1 MIYLDNAATTEMTPE
16 VRAAARMANEVYGN
30 AHALNEEG
38 RKAREKIDKARR
50 DIAFEIGAEDGEV
63 YFTSGATEGNNWCIR
78 GAVEAWMEGRER
90 GTSSVTSLRSVP
102 PSPIGEGKNS
112 DADNSPFPNVLPHII
127 TDEAEHHSVLNVVK
141 ALVERGLCEATYL
154 PVDEKSGEVRTS
166 DVENAIK
173 DNTILVSVMM
183 VNNETGVLNPVW
195 EIGDILKE
203 RDILFHVDATQA
215 LGKLF
220 IDVNDIGCHMLTA
233 SGHKFHAGK
242 GRGITYI
249 RNGAAVANLMEGG
262 AQQLGRR
269 PGTEDVTAAVCM
281 AEALKNE
288 RAFCEWGGLSGMTD
302 EMIAGIADIPDARI
316 NGEPCAEGG
325 IVSVGFKD
333 VENEALIT
341 MLENRGVICSAGSA
355 CTAGTAESSHVLR
368 AMKVPE
374 EYLHGTVRL
383 SAGALNTRDE
393 VRQAMR
399 ILKECVEML
408 REMGG
413 R

>member
-30 AHALNEEG
+30 ANALNEEG
-38 RKAREKIDKARR
+38 RLAREKIERARGS
-50 DIAFEIGAEDGEV
+50 IAFEIGAEDGEV

-78 GAVEAWMEGRER
+78 GAVDAWMEKHI
-90 GTSSVTSLRSVP
+90 VL
-102 PSPIGEGKNS
+102 
-112 DADNSPFPNVLPHII
+112 LPHII

-141 ALVERGLCEATYL
+141 ALEERRLCEATYL

-173 DNTILVSVMM
+173 NNTILVSVMA

-195 EIGDILKE
+195 EIGDTLKE
-203 RDILFHVDATQA
+203 RNILFHVDATQA

-281 AEALKNE
+281 AEAMKNE

-302 EMIAGIADIPDARI
+302 VMIAGISDISGARI

-325 IVSVGFKD
+325 IVSVGFKGVD
-333 VENEALIT
+333 NEALIT
-341 MLENRGVICSAGSA
+341 LLENRGVICSAGSA

-399 ILKECVEML
+399 ILKECVEQL

>member
-30 AHALNEEG
+30 AHALNAEG
-38 RKAREKIDKARR
+38 RRAREKIDKARS

-78 GAVEAWMEGRER
+78 GAVDAWMEKHI
-90 GTSSVTSLRSVP
+90 VL
-102 PSPIGEGKNS
+102 
-112 DADNSPFPNVLPHII
+112 LPHII

-141 ALVERGLCEATYL
+141 VLEERGLCEATYL
-154 PVDEKSGEVRTS
+154 PVDEKSGEVRAS

-173 DNTILVSVMM
+173 NNTILVSVMM

-195 EIGDILKE
+195 EIGDILKD
-203 RDILFHVDATQA
+203 RNILFHVDATQA
-215 LGKLF
+215 LGKMA

-249 RNGAAVANLMEGG
+249 RNGAAVVNLMEGG

-269 PGTEDVTAAVCM
+269 PGTEDVTAAVCR

-288 RAFCEWGGLSGMTD
+288 RAFCEWGGLAGMTD
-302 EMIAGIADIPDARI
+302 EMIAGIADIPGARI
-316 NGEPCAEGG
+316 NGDVCTESG
-325 IVSVGFKD
+325 IVSVGFKG

-383 SAGALNTRDE
+383 SVGALNTRDE
-393 VRQAMR
+393 IRQAMR
-399 ILKECVEML
+399 VLKECVELL
-408 REMGG
+408 RKMGG
-413 R
+413 

>member
-38 RKAREKIDKARR
+38 RLAREKIERARSS
-50 DIAFEIGAEDGEV
+50 IAFEIGAEDWNEV

-78 GAVEAWMEGRER
+78 GAADAWWNGHRE
-90 GTSSVTSLRSVP
+90 
-102 PSPIGEGKNS
+102 PSP
-112 DADNSPFPNVLPHII
+112 VLPHII

-141 ALVERGLCEATYL
+141 ALEERGLCEATYL
-154 PVDEKSGEVRTS
+154 PVDEKSGEVRAS

-173 DNTILVSVMM
+173 DNTVLVSVMM

-203 RDILFHVDATQA
+203 RNILFHVDATQA
-215 LGKLF
+215 LGKMA
-220 IDVNDIGCHMLTA
+220 IDVNDIGCHMLTG

-288 RAFCEWGGLSGMTD
+288 RAFCEWGGLAGMTD
-302 EMIAGIADIPDARI
+302 EMIAGIAEIPDARI

-325 IVSVGFKD
+325 IVSVGFKG

-399 ILKECVEML
+399 ILKECVELL
-408 REMGG
+408 RKMGG
-413 R
+413 

>member
-30 AHALNEEG
+30 AHALNAEG
-38 RKAREKIDKARR
+38 RRAREKIEKARA
-50 DIAFEIGAEDGEV
+50 DIAFEIGALESGEV

-78 GAVEAWMEGRER
+78 GAVDAWLAKDSGA
-90 GTSSVTSLRSVP
+90 VTAKCGSTAA
-102 PSPIGEGKNS
+102 INEKI
-112 DADNSPFPNVLPHII
+112 DDMHTALPHII
-127 TDEAEHHSVLNVVK
+127 TDVAEHHSVLNAVK
-141 ALVERGLCEATYL
+141 TLEERGLCEATYL

-203 RDILFHVDATQA
+203 RNILFHVDATQA
-215 LGKLF
+215 LGKMA

-249 RNGAAVANLMEGG
+249 RNGAEVANLMEGG
-262 AQQLGRR
+262 AQQFGRR
-269 PGTEDVTAAVCM
+269 PGTEDVTAAVCL

-288 RAFCEWGGLSGMTD
+288 RAFCEWNGISAMTED
-302 EMIAGIADIPDARI
+302 MIAGISYIPDARI
-316 NGEPCAEGG
+316 NGEPCMEGG

-333 VENEALIT
+333 VQNEMLIAL
-341 MLENRGVICSAGSA
+341 LENRGVICSAGSA
-355 CTAGTAESSHVLR
+355 CMAGTAESSHVLQ

-374 EYLHGTVRL
+374 EYIHGTVRL
-383 SAGALNTRDE
+383 SVGAMNTRDE
-393 VRQAMR
+393 VKQAMR
-399 ILKECVEML
+399 TLKECVEIL
-408 REMGG
+408 RKIK

>member
-30 AHALNEEG
+30 AQTLNAEG
-38 RKAREKIDKARR
+38 RRAREKIDKARR

-78 GAVEAWMEGRER
+78 GAVDAWLEKHI
-90 GTSSVTSLRSVP
+90 VL
-102 PSPIGEGKNS
+102 
-112 DADNSPFPNVLPHII
+112 LPHII

-141 ALVERGLCEATYL
+141 ALEERRLCEATYL

-195 EIGDILKE
+195 EIGDILKD
-203 RDILFHVDATQA
+203 RGILFHVDATQV
-215 LGKLF
+215 LGKMA
-220 IDVNDIGCHMLTA
+220 IDINDIGCHMMTG

-249 RNGAAVANLMEGG
+249 RNGTNIANLMEGG

-269 PGTEDVTAAVCM
+269 PGTEDVTAAVCL
-281 AEALKNE
+281 AEGLKNE
-288 RAFCEWGGLSGMTD
+288 RSFCEWNGISAMTED
-302 EMIAGIADIPDARI
+302 MLIGIADIPDARI
-316 NGEPCAEGG
+316 NGEPCMEGG
-325 IVSVGFKD
+325 IISVGFKG
-333 VENEALIT
+333 VQSEMLIT

-355 CTAGTAESSHVLR
+355 CTTGTAESSHVLR

-374 EYLHGTVRL
+374 EYLHGTIRL
-383 SAGALNTRDE
+383 SVGALNTRDE
-393 VRQAMR
+393 VKQAMR
-399 ILKECVEML
+399 TLKECVELL
-408 REMGG
+408 RKMGG

>member
-30 AHALNEEG
+30 AHALNAEG
-38 RKAREKIDKARR
+38 RRAREKIDKARS

-63 YFTSGATEGNNWCIR
+63 YFTSGATEGNNWCIK
-78 GAVEAWMEGRER
+78 GAVDAWWDGHRE
-90 GTSSVTSLRSVP
+90 SSP
-102 PSPIGEGKNS
+102 
-112 DADNSPFPNVLPHII
+112 VLPHII
-127 TDEAEHHSVLNVVK
+127 TDVAEHHSVLNAVK
-141 ALVERGLCEATYL
+141 ALEERGLCEATYL

-173 DNTILVSVMM
+173 DNTMLVSVMM
-183 VNNETGVLNPVW
+183 VNNETGVMNPVW

-203 RDILFHVDATQA
+203 RHILFHVDATQA
-215 LGKLF
+215 LGKMF
-220 IDVNDIGCHMLTA
+220 IDVNDIGCHMLTG

-242 GRGITYI
+242 GRGIAYI
-249 RNGAAVANLMEGG
+249 RSGAEVANLMEGG

-269 PGTEDVTAAVCM
+269 PGTEDVTAAVCL

-288 RAFCEWGGLSGMTD
+288 RSFCEWNGISAMTED
-302 EMIAGIADIPDARI
+302 MIAGIADIPDARI
-316 NGEPCAEGG
+316 NGEPCMEGG
-325 IVSVGFKD
+325 IVSVGFKG

-368 AMKVPE
+368 AMNVSE

-399 ILKECVEML
+399 VLKECVETL
-408 REMGG
+408 RKMGG

>member
-30 AHALNEEG
+30 AHALNAEG
-38 RKAREKIDKARR
+38 RRAREKIEKARA
-50 DIAFEIGAEDGEV
+50 DIAFEIGALESSEV

-78 GAVEAWMEGRER
+78 GAVDAWLAKDSGA
-90 GTSSVTSLRSVP
+90 VTAKCGSTAA
-102 PSPIGEGKNS
+102 INEKI
-112 DADNSPFPNVLPHII
+112 DDMHTALPHII
-127 TDEAEHHSVLNVVK
+127 TDVAEHHSVLNVVK
-141 ALVERGLCEATYL
+141 ALEERGLCEATYL
-154 PVDEKSGEVRTS
+154 PVDEKSGEVRIS

-183 VNNETGVLNPVW
+183 VNNETGALNPVW

-203 RDILFHVDATQA
+203 RNILFHVDATQA

-249 RNGAAVANLMEGG
+249 RNSAAVANLMEGG

-288 RAFCEWGGLSGMTD
+288 RRFCEWGGLAGMTD
-302 EMIAGIADIPDARI
+302 IMLAGIADIPNARI
-316 NGEPCAEGG
+316 NGDVYTESG
-325 IVSVGFKD
+325 IVSVGFKG

-355 CTAGTAESSHVLR
+355 CMAGTAESSHVLR

-374 EYLHGTVRL
+374 EYLHGTIRL
-383 SAGALNTRDE
+383 SAGAMNTRYE

-399 ILKECVEML
+399 ILKECVEQL

>member
-1 MIYLDNAATTEMTPE
+1 MENEYNMIYLDNAATTEMTPE

-30 AHALNEEG
+30 AHALNAEG
-38 RKAREKIDKARR
+38 RRAREKIEKARS

-78 GAVEAWMEGRER
+78 GVVDVWM
-90 GTSSVTSLRSVP
+90 
-102 PSPIGEGKNS
+102 GKY
-112 DADNSPFPNVLPHII
+112 PVMLPPHII
-127 TDEAEHHSVLNVVK
+127 TDVAEHHSVLNVVR
-141 ALVERGLCEATYL
+141 ALEERGLCEATYL
-154 PVDEKSGEVRTS
+154 PVDEKNGEVRVS

-203 RDILFHVDATQA
+203 RHVLFHVDATQA
-215 LGKLF
+215 LGKMA
-220 IDVNDIGCHMLTA
+220 IDVNDIGCHMLTG

-249 RNGAAVANLMEGG
+249 RTGAEVANLMEGG

-288 RAFCEWGGLSGMTD
+288 RKFCEWGGIAGMVD
-302 EMIAGIADIPDARI
+302 EMLAGIADIPDARI
-316 NGEPCAEGG
+316 NGEPCTDSG
-325 IVSVGFKD
+325 IVSVGFNG

-368 AMKVPE
+368 AMNVPE

-399 ILKECVEML
+399 VLKECVELL
-408 REMGG
+408 RKIGA

>member
-30 AHALNEEG
+30 AHALNAEG
-38 RKAREKIDKARR
+38 RRAREKIENARK
-50 DIAFEIGAEDGEV
+50 DIAFEIGAVDWNEV

-78 GAVEAWMEGRER
+78 GAADAFRMN
-90 GTSSVTSLRSVP
+90 T
-102 PSPIGEGKNS
+102 GKI
-112 DADNSPFPNVLPHII
+112 PHII

-141 ALVERGLCEATYL
+141 ALEERGLCEATYL
-154 PVDEKSGEVRTS
+154 PVDEKSGDVRTS

-173 DNTILVSVMM
+173 DNTALISVMM

-203 RDILFHVDATQA
+203 RGILLHVDATQA
-215 LGKLF
+215 LGKMF
-220 IDVNDIGCHMLTA
+220 IDVSDIGCHMLTA

-249 RNGAAVANLMEGG
+249 QNGAAVANLMEGG

-269 PGTEDVTAAVCM
+269 PGTEDVTAAVCL
-281 AEALKNE
+281 AEGLKNE
-288 RAFCEWGGLSGMTD
+288 RSFCEWNGISAMTED
-302 EMIAGIADIPDARI
+302 IIAGIADIPNARI
-316 NGEPCAEGG
+316 NGDPCMEGG
-325 IVSVGFKD
+325 IVSVGFRG

-368 AMKVPE
+368 AMHVPD
-374 EYLHGTVRL
+374 EYLRGTVRL
-383 SAGALNTRDE
+383 SVGALNTRDE
-393 VRQAMR
+393 VKQAMR
-399 ILKECVEML
+399 VLKECVELL
-408 REMGG
+408 RKIGA

>member
-30 AHALNEEG
+30 AHALNAEG
-38 RKAREKIDKARR
+38 RRAREKIDKARS
-50 DIAFEIGAEDGEV
+50 DIAFEIGAEDGEI

-78 GAVEAWMEGRER
+78 GAVDAWTDKHIE
-90 GTSSVTSLRSVP
+90 
-102 PSPIGEGKNS
+102 PSP
-112 DADNSPFPNVLPHII
+112 VLPHII

-141 ALVERGLCEATYL
+141 ALEERGLCEATYL

-183 VNNETGVLNPVW
+183 VNNETGVLNPFW

-203 RDILFHVDATQA
+203 RNILFHVDATQA

-281 AEALKNE
+281 AEALNNE
-288 RAFCEWGGLSGMTD
+288 RRFCEWGGLAGMTD

-316 NGEPCAEGG
+316 NGEPSTEGG

-333 VENEALIT
+333 VENETLIT
-341 MLENRGVICSAGSA
+341 MLENRSVICSAGSA

-374 EYLHGTVRL
+374 KYLHGTIRL
-383 SAGALNTRDE
+383 SAGAMNTRDE

-399 ILKECVEML
+399 ILKECVEQL

>member
-30 AHALNEEG
+30 AHALNAEG
-38 RKAREKIDKARR
+38 RRAREKIDKARS

-78 GAVEAWMEGRER
+78 GAVDAWTDKHRE
-90 GTSSVTSLRSVP
+90 
-102 PSPIGEGKNS
+102 PSPM
-112 DADNSPFPNVLPHII
+112 LPHII

-141 ALVERGLCEATYL
+141 ALEDRGLCEATYL

-203 RDILFHVDATQA
+203 RNILFHVDATQA

-288 RAFCEWGGLSGMTD
+288 RAFCEWGGLAGMTD

-316 NGEPCAEGG
+316 NGEPSTEGG

-374 EYLHGTVRL
+374 KYLHGTVRL

-413 R
+413 W

>member
-38 RKAREKIDKARR
+38 RLARDKIEKARS
-50 DIAFEIGAEDGEV
+50 DIAFEIGAEDWNEV

-78 GAVEAWMEGRER
+78 GAVDAWMEKHI
-90 GTSSVTSLRSVP
+90 VL
-102 PSPIGEGKNS
+102 
-112 DADNSPFPNVLPHII
+112 LPHII

-141 ALVERGLCEATYL
+141 AMEERRLCEATYL

-173 DNTILVSVMM
+173 DNTMLVSVMM

-203 RDILFHVDATQA
+203 RNILFHVDATQA

-288 RAFCEWGGLSGMTD
+288 RAFCEWGGLAGMMD

-316 NGEPCAEGG
+316 NGEPSTEGG

-383 SAGALNTRDE
+383 SAGAMNTRDE

>member
-78 GAVEAWMEGRER
+78 GAVDAWRDGHRE
-90 GTSSVTSLRSVP
+90 
-102 PSPIGEGKNS
+102 PSP
-112 DADNSPFPNVLPHII
+112 VLPHII

-141 ALVERGLCEATYL
+141 ALEERGLWEATYL
-154 PVDEKSGEVRTS
+154 PVDEKSGEVRIS

-183 VNNETGVLNPVW
+183 VNNETGALNPVW

-203 RDILFHVDATQA
+203 RNILFHVDATQA

-288 RAFCEWGGLSGMTD
+288 RRFCEWGGLAGMTD
-302 EMIAGIADIPDARI
+302 IMLAGIADIPNARI
-316 NGEPCAEGG
+316 NGDVCTESG
-325 IVSVGFKD
+325 IVSVGFKG

-374 EYLHGTVRL
+374 EYLHGTIRL
-383 SAGALNTRDE
+383 SAGAMNTRDE

-399 ILKECVEML
+399 ILKECVEQL

>member
-38 RKAREKIDKARR
+38 KRAREKIEKARR

-78 GAVEAWMEGRER
+78 GAVDAWMEKHI
-90 GTSSVTSLRSVP
+90 VL
-102 PSPIGEGKNS
+102 
-112 DADNSPFPNVLPHII
+112 LPHII

-141 ALVERGLCEATYL
+141 ALEERGLCEATYL

-173 DNTILVSVMM
+173 NNTIMVSVMM

-203 RDILFHVDATQA
+203 RGILFHVDATQA

-220 IDVNDIGCHMLTA
+220 IDVNELGCHMLTA

-262 AQQLGRR
+262 AQQFGRR

-288 RAFCEWGGLSGMTD
+288 RAFCEWGGLSGITD
-302 EMIAGIADIPDARI
+302 VMLAGIADIPGARI
-316 NGEPCAEGG
+316 NGDVCTESG
-325 IVSVGFKD
+325 IVSVGFKG

-399 ILKECVEML
+399 VLKECVELL
-408 REMGG
+408 RKMGG
-413 R
+413 

>member
-30 AHALNEEG
+30 ANALNEEG
-38 RKAREKIDKARR
+38 RLAREKIERARSS
-50 DIAFEIGAEDGEV
+50 IAFEIGAEDWNEV

-78 GAVEAWMEGRER
+78 GAVDAWMEKHI
-90 GTSSVTSLRSVP
+90 VL
-102 PSPIGEGKNS
+102 
-112 DADNSPFPNVLPHII
+112 LPHII

-141 ALVERGLCEATYL
+141 VLEERGLCEATYL

-203 RDILFHVDATQA
+203 RNILFHVDATQA
-215 LGKLF
+215 MGKLF

-288 RAFCEWGGLSGMTD
+288 RAFCEWGGLAGMTD
-302 EMIAGIADIPDARI
+302 VMIAGISDISGARI
-316 NGEPCAEGG
+316 NGEPCSEGG
-325 IVSVGFKD
+325 IVSVGFKGVD
-333 VENEALIT
+333 NEALIT
-341 MLENRGVICSAGSA
+341 LLENRGVICSAGSA

-374 EYLHGTVRL
+374 DYLHGTVRL

-399 ILKECVEML
+399 ILKECVEQL

>member
-16 VRAAARMANEVYGN
+16 IRATARMANEVYGN
-30 AHALNEEG
+30 AHALNAEG
-38 RKAREKIDKARR
+38 RRAREKIDKARR
-50 DIAFEIGAEDGEV
+50 DIAFEICADDGEV

-78 GAVEAWMEGRER
+78 GAAEAWTDKHRE
-90 GTSSVTSLRSVP
+90 
-102 PSPIGEGKNS
+102 PSP
-112 DADNSPFPNVLPHII
+112 VLPHII

-141 ALVERGLCEATYL
+141 TLEERGLCEATYL

-173 DNTILVSVMM
+173 DNTILVSVMA

-288 RAFCEWGGLSGMTD
+288 RAFCGLGGLAGMTD

-383 SAGALNTRDE
+383 SVGALNTRDE

-399 ILKECVEML
+399 VLKECVELL
-408 REMGG
+408 RKMGG
-413 R
+413 

>member
-38 RKAREKIDKARR
+38 KRAREKIEKARR
-50 DIAFEIGAEDGEV
+50 DIAFEIGAEDCGEV

-78 GAVEAWMEGRER
+78 GAVDAWMEKHF
-90 GTSSVTSLRSVP
+90 VL
-102 PSPIGEGKNS
+102 
-112 DADNSPFPNVLPHII
+112 LPHII

-141 ALVERGLCEATYL
+141 ALEERGLCEATYL

-173 DNTILVSVMM
+173 DNTILVSVMA

-203 RDILFHVDATQA
+203 RNILLHVDATQA
-215 LGKLF
+215 LGKMA

-288 RAFCEWGGLSGMTD
+288 RAFCEWGGLAGLTD
-302 EMIAGIADIPDARI
+302 IMLGGIAEIPGARF
-316 NGEPCAEGG
+316 NGDPCMEGG
-325 IVSVGFKD
+325 IVSVGFRG

-383 SAGALNTRDE
+383 SVGALNTGDE
-393 VRQAMR
+393 VKQAMR
-399 ILKECVEML
+399 ILKECVELL
-408 REMGG
+408 RKMGV

>member
-30 AHALNEEG
+30 AHALNAEG
-38 RKAREKIDKARR
+38 RRAREKIDKARS

-78 GAVEAWMEGRER
+78 GAVDAWLEKHI
-90 GTSSVTSLRSVP
+90 VL
-102 PSPIGEGKNS
+102 
-112 DADNSPFPNVLPHII
+112 LPHII

-141 ALVERGLCEATYL
+141 ALEERRLCEATYL

-166 DVENAIK
+166 DVENAIR

-195 EIGDILKE
+195 EIGDILKD
-203 RDILFHVDATQA
+203 RGILFHVDATQA
-215 LGKLF
+215 LGKMA

-249 RNGAAVANLMEGG
+249 RNGTNIANLMEGG

-269 PGTEDVTAAVCM
+269 PGTEDVTAAVCL
-281 AEALKNE
+281 AEGLKNE
-288 RAFCEWGGLSGMTD
+288 RAFCEWNGISAMTED
-302 EMIAGIADIPDARI
+302 MLIGIADIPDARI
-316 NGEPCAEGG
+316 NGQPCMEGG
-325 IVSVGFKD
+325 IISAGFKG
-333 VENEALIT
+333 VQSEMLIT

-374 EYLHGTVRL
+374 EYLHGTIRL
-383 SAGALNTRDE
+383 SVGALNTRDE
-393 VRQAMR
+393 VKQAMR
-399 ILKECVEML
+399 ILKECVELL
-408 REMGG
+408 RKMGG